1 MMSRFPAARV
11 VAVLI
16 FVFMGL
22 TQIERGASYA
32 RHVEMPGSS
41 VLIQYV
47 VLFCLMGYWLDRDS
61 HEKQVGRV
69 WDMGFFLSIAWP
81 LIIPYHLI
89 KTRGIKRTALI
100 LLFLSITYFAVLGIP
115 AALCRA
121 RQ

>member
-1 MMSRFPAARV
+1 MMSRFPGAKV

-16 FVFMGL
+16 FVFLTL
-22 TQIERGASYA
+22 TQFERGACYA
-32 RHVEMPGSS
+32 RHVEMPESS
-41 VLIQYV
+41 AFIQYV
-47 VLFCLMGYWLDRDS
+47 VLFFLMSYWLDRDS

-100 LLFLSITYFAVLGIP
+100 LLFVSITYFAGFGIT